1 MKRPA
6 QVVKDTVRSLSPE
19 RPSGLVSWSETVTG
33 RWKVFRLKAVE
44 RHYTTLTGRSRAL
57 SKPRW
62 VYLSPVSLFLPF
74 SCIALI
80 KWKCFWVSVCIELKS
95 FQCLFSLFVSIS
107 LSSMPA
113 VSCSFLQ
120 SELFSET
127 ADCAAMTLISFSAS
141 FFFFLTCSLI
151 PLQSGF
157 LFSHF
162 PMSISP
168 LSLFRMNPLS
178 PVPDIASYCVLV
190 CVLYI
195 QCYVH
200 ICGLM
205 CVIFRM
211 ELCVCWC
218 MVAAA
223 ASVDWNSEYDKSV
236 WVSLRLCS
244 RAVATADA
252 THLLW
257 CYMLVSPSNPL
268 KHVPRSWKCKKKSIK
283 KAANCSFWSCQ
294 SKMYT
299 SLWLHL

>member
-1 MKRPA
+1 MEVLLGVCLYWIEVVSMPIFPLCIYFSVAHACSLLLIPA
-6 QVVKDTVRSLSPE
+6 EWV
-19 RPSGLVSWSETVTG
+19 
-33 RWKVFRLKAVE
+33 VFRD
-44 RHYTTLTGRSRAL
+44 SRL
-57 SKPRW
+57 RRDDP
-62 VYLSPVSLFLPF
+62 YLIF
-74 SCIALI
+74 
-80 KWKCFWVSVCIELKS
+80 CF
-95 FQCLFSLFVSIS
+95 
-107 LSSMPA
+107 
-113 VSCSFLQ
+113 
-120 SELFSET
+120 
-127 ADCAAMTLISFSAS
+127 

-168 LSLFRMNPLS
+168 LSLFHMNPLS

-195 QCYVH
+195 QCCVH
-200 ICGLM
+200 ICGPM
-205 CVIFRM
+205 CVIFCM

-294 SKMYT
+294 SKMYK